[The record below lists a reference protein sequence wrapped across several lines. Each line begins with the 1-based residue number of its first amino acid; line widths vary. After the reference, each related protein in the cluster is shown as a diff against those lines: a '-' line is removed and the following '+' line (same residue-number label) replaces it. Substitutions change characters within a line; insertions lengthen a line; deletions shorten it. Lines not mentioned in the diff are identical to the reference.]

1 MPELTQRELAIV
13 RAVGRAL
20 DARLE
25 ELRTDIQGDI
35 ARRDL
40 EHREQTVAFREKHL
54 SLLETPRVQPLMEDD
69 IIRIIGSTV
78 QTIAGEQGPP
88 GERGLQGL
96 QGERGIDGAPG
107 RDGEQ
112 GPPGERGIDGSPGRD
127 GDRGPPGE
135 PGERGMDGEP
145 GPQGIPGERGEQGPP
160 GDRGE
165 RGMPGEQGP
174 PGERGERGLDGLPG
188 RDGVDGQPGERGMP
202 GEQGPPGKD
211 GGITSISRWT
221 EDYVHR
227 GVGHVVLHNG
237 SSWSAVADPEGT
249 EPGTDDRWRCV
260 SAGISDITLEQDET
274 DPRNI
279 ELSMRLASGD
289 STTFALRMPGF
300 MFRGLYAD
308 AETYSLGD
316 VVASNGG
323 SWVALSAGKLHSP
336 GDGPAW
342 GLLTKQGKPG
352 RAGQPGER
360 GPPGLK
366 GDVGPPGVGITNLMV
381 EGHHVIV
388 ELSTGDVKTLPVP
401 GLESL
406 VNRVSAVE
414 AHLSGESGHVS

>member
-1 MPELTQRELAIV
+1 MPELTTRESALL
-13 RAVGRAL
+13 RAVDVAL
-20 DARLE
+20 DSRLKAVKTE
-25 ELRTDIQGDI
+25 IMEALTGELVK
-35 ARRDL
+35 RDL
-40 EHREQTVAFREKHL
+40 QHREQIVSFREQFMEQRERHL
-54 SLLETPRVQPLMEDD
+54 LGEDD
-69 IIRIIGSTV
+69 VIRIIGSTV

-96 QGERGIDGAPG
+96 QGERGLDGA
-107 RDGEQ
+107 
-112 GPPGERGIDGSPGRD
+112 
-127 GDRGPPGE
+127 
-135 PGERGMDGEP
+135 
-145 GPQGIPGERGEQGPP
+145 
-160 GDRGE
+160 
-165 RGMPGEQGP
+165 
-174 PGERGERGLDGLPG
+174 PG

-237 SSWSAVADPEGT
+237 SSWSAVADPEGA

-289 STTFALRMPGF
+289 VTTFALRMPGF
-300 MFRGLYAD
+300 MFRGLYAE

-352 RAGQPGER
+352 RAGPQGER

-381 EGHHVIV
+381 EGHHVVV